1 MTFKLALF
9 DFDGT
14 LADSFPFFISVFNQ
28 LAQEHRFKSIAMH
41 EIEALRGH
49 DARRM
54 MKHVG
59 LPWWKFP
66 MVSKDFI
73 KMMNQNTHNIAL
85 FEGVADA
92 LAYLAKH
99 SISLSIV
106 SSNSRANVS
115 QILGNQCV
123 ELFSSIE
130 CGASVFGKA
139 TRLRRVLK
147 HMNIRP
153 QDAIY
158 IGDQATDIEAAR
170 ASKIAFGAVA
180 WGYATIGSLRA
191 HHPDMEFHSP
201 LDLNKL
207 ALPTKQQDDE

>member
-1 MTFKLALF
+1 PLF
-9 DFDGT
+9 S
-14 LADSFPFFISVFNQ
+14 SFPS
-28 LAQEHRFKSIAMH
+28 
-41 EIEALRGH
+41 
-49 DARRM
+49 
-54 MKHVG
+54 
-59 LPWWKFP
+59 
-66 MVSKDFI
+66 
-73 KMMNQNTHNIAL
+73 TTL
-85 FEGVADA
+85 FRS
-92 LAYLAKH
+92 AKH

-158 IGDQATDIEAAR
+158 IGDQATDIDR
-170 ASKIAFGAVA
+170 KS
-180 WGYATIGSLRA
+180 TR
-191 HHPDMEFHSP
+191 
-201 LDLNKL
+201 LNSSHVK
-207 ALPTKQQDDE
+207 